1 MKSLIVEDAM
11 RQVWNSHWQA
21 VAEELEED
29 VSALSAVSVMKS
41 LVEFLRGICLAA
53 FQAWLQQADSSEDV
67 IERDGETL
75 RYKLTSPKEFATPCG
90 TLTLPRRLYQADW
103 GGPTHAPVD
112 EAWGMVGQFA
122 TPEIR
127 EIAAFYLALMT
138 GDEAEQA
145 LRKSSLCGLSS
156 TTLKRLAGEVGEWL
170 EEHPEVVEE
179 VRVEEP
185 VPAPTRVLCASLD
198 GSNVRLSEP
207 GGRLGRRPVGA
218 SAEPEKTCFKNA
230 MVGSVSLYGEVPKD
244 EKAPERLQSKYISHM
259 PEDNFPKFRAKFE
272 SEVSKTL
279 AKCDPDIT
287 KVLATDA
294 STILKNYIE
303 SHPVLREFELIV
315 DYQHATDHLKM
326 ASEALFGKGTAEAKT
341 WLSKQCE
348 TLLHHDDGAQRVIR
362 AMGYAKG
369 RRKLTKWCRAE
380 VEKQQT
386 FFRNNGDRMTYASFR
401 ERGLPIGSGVV
412 EAAGKMLVKARLCR
426 TGMHWSRT
434 GGQHILSAR
443 TIVKS
448 DRWDAVWSRYLNSL
462 QST

>member
-11 RQVWNSHWQA
+11 RQVWNSHWNA

-29 VSALSAVSVMKS
+29 VTALSAIAVMKK
-41 LVEFLRGICLAA
+41 LVEFLRLICLEG
-53 FQAWLQQADSSEDV
+53 FKAWLQQADSQEDV
-67 IERDGETL
+67 IERDGEML
-75 RYKLTSPKEFATPCG
+75 RYKLTSAKEFATPCG
-90 TLTLPRRLYQADW
+90 TLTLSRRLYQADR
-103 GGPTHAPVD
+103 GGSTHAPVD
-112 EAWGMVGQFA
+112 AAWGMVGQFA

-127 EIAAFYLALMT
+127 EIAAFHLALMT

-145 LRKSSLCGLSS
+145 LRKSSLCGLSC

-179 VRVEEP
+179 VRAEEP
-185 VPAPTRVLCASLD
+185 VPVPTRVLCASLD
-198 GSNVRLSEP
+198 GSNVRLTEP

-218 SAEPEKTCFKNA
+218 SHEPEKTCFKNA
-230 MVGSVSLYGEVPKD
+230 MVGSVSLYGEVPQD
-244 EKAPERLQSKYISHM
+244 EKAPERLQSKYVSHM
-259 PEDNFPKFRAKFE
+259 PEENFPTFREKFE
-272 SEVSKTL
+272 AEVCETL
-279 AKCDPDIT
+279 AKCDPHII

-294 STILKNYIE
+294 STILKGYIE

-315 DYQHATDHLKM
+315 DYQHATDHLRM
-326 ASEALFGKGTAEAKT
+326 ASEALFGKGTQEAKR
-341 WLSKQCE
+341 WLHQHSE
-348 TLLHHDDGAQRVIR
+348 TLLHHDDGASRVIR

-369 RRKLTKWCRAE
+369 HRKLTKWCREE

-412 EAAGKMLVKARLCR
+412 EAAGKMLIKARLCR
-426 TGMHWSRT
+426 SGMHWSRT
-434 GGQHILSAR
+434 GGQNILSAR

-448 DRWDAVWSRYLNSL
+448 NRWDAVWSRYVNSQ